1 MTTHESEA
9 TYEAVLRIMLSTGIR
24 PANAGFGRR
33 SKYFK
38 FYTVNRGWISIRV
51 SDHYANDENNILSD
65 EYYDVMT
72 VTEAQEIV
80 DKIDIIDTGIPSEFG
95 STYKEY
101 RFD

>member
-9 TYEAVLRIMLSTGIR
+9 TYNEVLEIMLSTNIR

-38 FYTVNRGWISIRV
+38 FYTLNRGWISIRV
-51 SDHYANDENNILSD
+51 SDHYANDDNNILAD

-72 VTEAQEIV
+72 VEEAKEIV
-80 DKIDIIDTGIPSEFG
+80 DRIEIIDTGIPSEFG
-95 STYKEY
+95 GTYKEY
-101 RFD
+101 RFN